1 MAENND
7 TRRRSTVNVLRLT
20 MWAMTSDTS
29 AATVYENTPYTWEK
43 STANIKYTP
52 KMETNEQYGDGVK
65 VEDYVAKDG
74 GEIDVTVNGFGRGDA
89 VFLFGET
96 DANGTEVSSSNDIV
110 PNVCTA
116 YMTKRADGKYNLYKF
131 PKTKYM
137 PEGEDAK
144 QQEGSNVS
152 YGTANLKGTYSPL
165 LSTGA
170 DSYKRYGVDLTED
183 AALIEKWFT
192 DAAYYGETAADD
204 TAAGGTSADN
214 TAVTD

>member
-1 MAENND
+1 MANKD
-7 TRRRSTVNVLRLT
+7 TRRRSTVNVQRLV
-20 MWAMTSDTS
+20 MWKMTSDTS
-29 AATVYENTPYTWEK
+29 AATTYETEPYTWEN
-43 STANIKYTP
+43 STANVKYTP
-52 KMETNEQYGDGVK
+52 KMQTNEQYGDGVK
-65 VEDYVAKDG
+65 VEDFVAKDG

-96 DANGTEVSSSNDIV
+96 DKNGTEVSSANDIV

-144 QQEGSNVS
+144 QQEGSNVN
-152 YGTANLKGTYSPL
+152 YGTASLKGTYSPL
-165 LSTGA
+165 LSTGE
-170 DSYKRYGVDLTED
+170 DCYKRYGVDLKED

-192 DAAYYGETAADD
+192 EAAYYGEDAVPDTPQTA
-204 TAAGGTSADN
+204 GE
-214 TAVTD
+214 